1 METVEYSILLYASKE
16 KIWEKL
22 WDKEC
27 YAKWTQF
34 FEPQFYIKSD
44 WKVDGKTYF
53 LKDEENGMVS
63 TISSLDQPN
72 EIIFQHLGTLID
84 GVEDIHSANVVEWS
98 GTEEKYFLRSVEA
111 EVTELSVIV
120 HIYKYQRPKM
130 DEGFRKGFE
139 ILKELCEK

>member
-1 METVEYSILLYASKE
+1 METVEYSVLLHATKE
-16 KIWEKL
+16 KVWEKL
-22 WDKEC
+22 WNEEC

-34 FEPQFYIKSD
+34 FDRQFYIKSD

-53 LKDEENGMVS
+53 LKDDKNGMVS

-98 GTEEKYFLRSVEA
+98 GTEEKYFLRGVEA
-111 EVTELSVIV
+111 EVTELYVIV
-120 HIYKYQRPKM
+120 HIYKYQRARM
-130 DEGFRKGFE
+130 DEGFQKGFE
-139 ILKELCEK
+139 VLKDLCEK